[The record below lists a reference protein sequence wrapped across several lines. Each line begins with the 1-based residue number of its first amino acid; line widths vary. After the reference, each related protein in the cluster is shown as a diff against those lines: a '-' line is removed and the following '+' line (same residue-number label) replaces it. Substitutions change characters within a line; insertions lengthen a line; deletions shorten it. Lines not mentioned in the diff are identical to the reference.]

1 MSVRPNKDRKG
12 NIVPRSWIIDYYP
25 QGRKGKRVQQ
35 VVLDMNEAE
44 AIELETQ
51 IRRQYGSAVPL
62 HGKVA
67 DAIPGWL
74 AAGRNNYQPSSYRD
88 IQTSLKKLIPFFG
101 QKLWTA
107 LTQIQFEKYKT
118 DRLKDGVS
126 KRTINKELTWFSSLW
141 KWAAANGY
149 CNQPPFRIPMFP
161 KVRRP
166 QLRVPTI
173 EDVQAVIDAI
183 EDKYRPI
190 LLLYYDMGMR
200 REEALQLSAENVWL
214 TSGEIRIV
222 GKGNKERIVPITTP
236 RLFEALLQAKEKHP
250 VGYLFRNPKN
260 KDKPYYSIRK
270 AIIRAAEKI
279 GLDQRT
285 YAHLFRHSFF
295 THGIECGVEITA
307 LQAIGRHSD
316 IRTTREYIHV
326 RNQHLRNESVKLP
339 GYTSDTKGG
348 TSSRK
353 NNGK

>member
-35 VVLDMNEAE
+35 VVHDTTEGE
-44 AIELETQ
+44 AIELEMQ
-51 IRRQYGSAVPL
+51 IRRQYGGTVPIN
-62 HGKVA
+62 GKVA
-67 DAIPGWL
+67 DAMPGWL
-74 AAGRNNYQPSSYRD
+74 SASRNNYQPSTYRD
-88 IQTSLKKLIPFFG
+88 IQNCIKKLTPFFG
-101 QKLWTA
+101 QRLWSS
-107 LTQIQFEKYKT
+107 LTQVVFEKYKT

-126 KRTINKELTWFSSLW
+126 KRTINKEMTWFSSLW
-141 KWAAANGY
+141 KWSAVNGY

-161 KVRRP
+161 KVSRP

-173 EDVQAVIDAI
+173 EEVQAVIDAI

-200 REEALQLSAENVWL
+200 REEALQLKAENVWL
-214 TSGEIRIV
+214 KSGEIRIV

-236 RLFEALLQAKEKHP
+236 RLLEALEQAKTQRP
-250 VGYLFRNPKN
+250 SGYLFINPKT
-260 KDKPYYSIRK
+260 KKPWYSIRK
-270 AIIRAAEKI
+270 AIIRAAKKA

-307 LQAIGRHSD
+307 LQLIGRHSD

-326 RNQHLRNESVKLP
+326 RNQHLRNESAKLP
-339 GYTSDTKGG
+339 GYTSKSNDE
-348 TSSRK
+348 
-353 NNGK
+353 